1 MNYKLT
7 LEMYIFIWCKIWG
20 NKQIYIL
27 HFGFW
32 SRMFV
37 MHGVVSRFVKKKTFT
52 YVTKG
57 KDKAAGIY
65 DTLVKTDF
73 KDNEKLFM

>member
-1 MNYKLT
+1 
-7 LEMYIFIWCKIWG
+7 
-20 NKQIYIL
+20 
-27 HFGFW
+27 
-32 SRMFV
+32 MFV
-37 MHGVVSRFVKKKTFT
+37 MHGVVSRFVKKTFT